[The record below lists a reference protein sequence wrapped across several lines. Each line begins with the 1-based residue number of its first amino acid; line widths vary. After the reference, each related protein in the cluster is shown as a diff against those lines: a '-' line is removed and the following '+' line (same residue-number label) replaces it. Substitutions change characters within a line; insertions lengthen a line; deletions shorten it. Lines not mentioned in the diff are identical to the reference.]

1 MWNYKNLYLIIFL
14 SLLLFSCEDHSKL
27 QPSKKVVLPIT
38 ITLPIDA
45 TFDRSQAPARRVI
58 GDPGKNEKFFLPNY
72 IYIIILKQVGENW
85 VLWHQESN
93 VLTREDWDTTRYVG
107 SYNTPGDLI
116 YQYTGKFNF
125 LLNNEDFNGR
135 VYAMASAEPLS
146 FNRSL
151 SSITSLSDVESLTF
165 DASSPIIQENLE
177 HIYSTP
183 YNYLVAERYY
193 ASFSTAGERV
203 PHVSLQLYHVAAKVD
218 IKWSVDKNK
227 RINKNNPSEAVRLTS
242 MKAKNLFNGNAYCFK
257 PMENSSGATP
267 VSNEEEITIVQSTD
281 EGLWWEGRSYFYTIP
296 YTTTD
301 KPGYYPLQMQMATND
316 SGDHNRTIYLQVNTS
331 SPFVPW
337 LRATF
342 NLDNQLEAGTGED
355 ITENFFIDN

>member
-45 TFDRSQAPARRVI
+45 TFDSSQAPARRVI
-58 GDPGKNEKFFLPNY
+58 GDPGKNEKFLLPNY

-165 DASSPIIQENLE
+165 DASSSIIQENLE

-218 IKWSVDKNK
+218 IKWSVAENK
-227 RINKNNPSEAVRLTS
+227 RINKETPSSAVRLTY
-242 MKAKNLFNGNAYCFK
+242 MDACHLFNDMAYCFK
-257 PMENSSGATP
+257 PMENVLPAKSASATTR
-267 VSNEEEITIVQSTD
+267 SIVRPEN

-296 YTTTD
+296 YTVSGVTN
-301 KPGYYPLQMQMATND
+301 YFPLQMVLKTND
-316 SGDHNRTIYLQVNTS
+316 SSGTGYKPTLNLKIDTS
-331 SPFVPW
+331 TPFVPW

-342 NLDNQLEAGTGED
+342 NLSEPLTDKEETK
-355 ITENFFIDN
+355 TIDN